1 MRQIGNERKKPKKK
15 RKHLQYNDGLKNI
28 GRNTVSKE

>member
-1 MRQIGNERKKPKKK
+1 MKEKKPKKE
-15 RKHLQYNDGLKNI
+15 RKHLQYNEGLKNI